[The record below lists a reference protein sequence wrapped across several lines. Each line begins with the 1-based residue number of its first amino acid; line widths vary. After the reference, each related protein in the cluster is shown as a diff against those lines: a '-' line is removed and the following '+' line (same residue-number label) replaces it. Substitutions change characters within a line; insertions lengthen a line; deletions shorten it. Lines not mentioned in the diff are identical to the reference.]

1 MYALQDTAQF
11 TQLLDASNAIGA
23 QKHSRK
29 ELKRAFLRMDFEAK
43 GRYLQSD
50 RDQKPERLLRA
61 LEEQN
66 AHEGTVAFGRGAL
79 QGWKAAE
86 VAAMRLVE
94 LIVKEGAAERK
105 QRKPKRQMDTWQ
117 KRTRAG
123 VRKHCG

>member
-1 MYALQDTAQF
+1 
-11 TQLLDASNAIGA
+11 
-23 QKHSRK
+23 
-29 ELKRAFLRMDFEAK
+29 MDFEAE
-43 GRYLQSD
+43 GRYLQRN

-66 AHEGTVAFGRGAL
+66 ADEGTVAFGSGAL

-94 LIVKEGAAERK
+94 LIVKERAAERK
-105 QRKPKRQMDTWQ
+105 QRKPKRQMDPEQ